1 MILNKAVFES
11 KFGFT
16 LLEVLLAV
24 AILALITGIGLPIFR
39 SWQVSNDLDVAAT
52 ITVQS
57 LRRAQFLSQ
66 AVDSDQSWGVRIEP
80 GQVIIFQGNSFATRN
95 ASKDESFNISGHIT
109 ASGLTEVVF
118 SKFYGLP
125 QSSGTIIFS
134 SNNQT
139 RTVTINSKG
148 TVFY

>member
-125 QSSGTIIFS
+125 QSSGAIIFS